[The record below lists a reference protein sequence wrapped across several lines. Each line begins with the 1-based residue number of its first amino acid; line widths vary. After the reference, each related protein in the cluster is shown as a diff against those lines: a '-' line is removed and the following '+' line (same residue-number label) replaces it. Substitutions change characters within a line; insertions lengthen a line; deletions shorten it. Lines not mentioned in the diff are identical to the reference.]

1 MTVIDSWYIK
11 QEVYEE
17 TFDSQSMDKETFEAK
32 LKARLKSYNDN
43 LDPNDENYGKVYK
56 LGSDAPR
63 FYTMADEK
71 NWKVAIPCLSLPTVV
86 EEPIL
91 AKVLS
96 IGKRTANRKKEV

>member
-17 TFDSQSMDKETFEAK
+17 TFDSQSMDEETFEAK